1 MTIYP
6 NSSAPNNSAR
16 CCPGPPP
23 PPCCPPP
30 CRPGTA
36 GNGLAA
42 YGGLYNATTQLLFFT
57 QADTY
62 LPVSL
67 NTPMS
72 ARNVAYPA
80 ANSLMV
86 AEPGDYEINYNVLLN
101 ANKAVDAAIGV
112 RRNGA
117 IIQQTRGSQTLSADG
132 STGLTFDARL
142 SCSTIVTLAANDV
155 LDLAIAI
162 LRTLPAN
169 LDAIIN
175 GNANATL
182 TVKKL
187 DPIA

>member
-1 MTIYP
+1 MK
-6 NSSAPNNSAR
+6 N
-16 CCPGPPP
+16 
-23 PPCCPPP
+23 
-30 CRPGTA
+30 
-36 GNGLAA
+36 
-42 YGGLYNATTQLLFFT
+42 
-57 QADTY
+57 
-62 LPVSL
+62 
-67 NTPMS
+67 
-72 ARNVAYPA
+72 
-80 ANSLMV
+80 
-86 AEPGDYEINYNVLLN
+86 YEINYNVLLN

-175 GNANATL
+175 GNANATR

>member
-16 CCPGPPP
+16 CCPVPPP

-86 AEPGDYEINYNVLLN
+86 AEPGTT
-101 ANKAVDAAIGV
+101 K
-112 RRNGA
+112 
-117 IIQQTRGSQTLSADG
+117 
-132 STGLTFDARL
+132 STTT
-142 SCSTIVTLAANDV
+142 SC
-155 LDLAIAI
+155 
-162 LRTLPAN
+162 
-169 LDAIIN
+169 
-175 GNANATL
+175 
-182 TVKKL
+182 
-187 DPIA
+187 